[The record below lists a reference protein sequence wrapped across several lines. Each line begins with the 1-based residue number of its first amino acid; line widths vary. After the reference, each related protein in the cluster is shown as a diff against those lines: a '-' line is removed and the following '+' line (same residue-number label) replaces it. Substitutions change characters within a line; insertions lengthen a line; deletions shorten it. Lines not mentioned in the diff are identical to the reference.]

1 VLQSWSAFRSTWNDG
16 LGKKS
21 DETRARWNRAVAAVL
36 SGARDDADLKQEDVA
51 AALGVH
57 RNLVGRIETSKR
69 EMTIADLA
77 VFADLTGQS
86 PTDLFELIVKWAS
99 KLK

>member
-1 VLQSWSAFRSTWNDG
+1 M
-16 LGKKS
+16 GKKS
-21 DETRARWNRAVAAVL
+21 EETRARWNRAVAAVV

-57 RNLVGRIETSKR
+57 RNLIGRIETSKR

>member
-1 VLQSWSAFRSTWNDG
+1 MRLR
-16 LGKKS
+16 
-21 DETRARWNRAVAAVL
+21 RVAAVV

-51 AALGVH
+51 ATLGVH

>member
-1 VLQSWSAFRSTWNDG
+1 MRSTWNDS

-21 DETRARWNRAVAAVL
+21 EETRARWNRAVAAVV

-86 PTDLFELIVKWAS
+86 PADLFELIVKWAS

>member
-1 VLQSWSAFRSTWNDG
+1 M
-16 LGKKS
+16 
-21 DETRARWNRAVAAVL
+21 
-36 SGARDDADLKQEDVA
+36 
-51 AALGVH
+51 H

-86 PTDLFELIVKWAS
+86 PRDLVELIVKRGEQAS
-99 KLK
+99 VAPYGGDPACSPLLSGTLNLNARSPTVFHKFGSVAKPNVNDTASERPESA

>member
-1 VLQSWSAFRSTWNDG
+1 M
-16 LGKKS
+16 GKKS
-21 DETRARWNRAVAAVL
+21 DETRARWNRAVAAVV

-51 AALGVH
+51 AGLGVH

>member
-1 VLQSWSAFRSTWNDG
+1 M
-16 LGKKS
+16 GKKS
-21 DETRARWNRAVAAVL
+21 DETRARWNRAVAAVV

-86 PTDLFELIVKWAS
+86 PADLFDLIVKWAS

>member
-1 VLQSWSAFRSTWNDG
+1 MLG
-16 LGKKS
+16 LLHQNG
-21 DETRARWNRAVAAVL
+21 
-36 SGARDDADLKQEDVA
+36 RDYILPTVSPDADTDQIPREGLKNRCINTP
-51 AALGVH
+51 LRFSG
-57 RNLVGRIETSKR
+57 GRFGTSKR

>member
-1 VLQSWSAFRSTWNDG
+1 M
-16 LGKKS
+16 GKKS
-21 DETRARWNRAVAAVL
+21 EETRARWNRAVAAVV
-36 SGARDDADLKQEDVA
+36 SAARDDADLKQEDVA

>member
-1 VLQSWSAFRSTWNDG
+1 
-16 LGKKS
+16 
-21 DETRARWNRAVAAVL
+21 VAAVV

-51 AALGVH
+51 TALGVH
-57 RNLVGRIETSKR
+57 RNLVGRIEASKR

-77 VFADLTGQS
+77 VFADLTGQT
-86 PTDLFELIVKWAS
+86 PKDLFELIVEWAK

>member
-1 VLQSWSAFRSTWNDG
+1 
-16 LGKKS
+16 
-21 DETRARWNRAVAAVL
+21 VAAVV

-51 AALGVH
+51 TTLGVH
-57 RNLVGRIETSKR
+57 RNLVGRIEASKR

-77 VFADLTGQS
+77 VFADLTGQT
-86 PTDLFELIVKWAS
+86 PKDLFELIVEWAK

>member
-1 VLQSWSAFRSTWNDG
+1 MRSTWNDS

-21 DETRARWNRAVAAVL
+21 EETRARWNRAVAAVV

-57 RNLVGRIETSKR
+57 RNLIGRIETSKR

-86 PTDLFELIVKWAS
+86 PADLFELIVKWAS

>member
-1 VLQSWSAFRSTWNDG
+1 MRSTWNDR

-21 DETRARWNRAVAAVL
+21 DETRARWNRAVAAVV

>member
-1 VLQSWSAFRSTWNDG
+1 M
-16 LGKKS
+16 GKKS
-21 DETRARWNRAVAAVL
+21 DETRARWNRAVAAVV
-36 SGARDDADLKQEDVA
+36 SGARDDVDLKQEDVA

-86 PTDLFELIVKWAS
+86 PADLFELIVKWAS

>member
-1 VLQSWSAFRSTWNDG
+1 
-16 LGKKS
+16 
-21 DETRARWNRAVAAVL
+21 VAAVV
-36 SGARDDADLKQEDVA
+36 SGARDDADLKHEDVA

>member
-1 VLQSWSAFRSTWNDG
+1 M
-16 LGKKS
+16 GKKS
-21 DETRARWNRAVAAVL
+21 DETRARWNRAVAAVVF
-36 SGARDDADLKQEDVA
+36 GARDDADLKQEDVA